1 MTVSS
6 SHGRRVFALQVSGL
20 EYRYHSN
27 TPPSSSNLDSTIA
40 SSIDYIDQEGI
51 VSVGA
56 FSASIDPSGGVAQYG
71 ALSITLQIDKKA
83 GLGDP
88 GIIFGRC
95 GARSAGTR
103 AQLTNDADRTTTTF
117 EVDTNLTSLTYPR
130 LLHIG
135 SETVRASSAT
145 TNTVTVTRGQGNTT
159 PQNHSISLEGSF
171 VPELTTEITTFRGR
185 RAKLFCAHRYADGST
200 SNYVEIVNGFI
211 EQSPNIEEGDTISL
225 SIVPLTALIDTDLT
239 DKINQTQLLQ
249 DYHYYDGINGSAL
262 EYELGRAFDSS
273 FDPIRLYVD
282 TSASITANTF
292 QVKVDQ
298 IQGYQ
303 HILDDFDPTL
313 PGGPDLDDYRHEH
326 PRYPKLRRLTDSR
339 VSSDGVFPTVT
350 SFSLSLPGYIINAD
364 SSPSNAL
371 TAGEI
376 AATEIF
382 TISSS
387 NEIKQHEL
395 GSAEVKRWPNVI
407 NDTLESVGPS
417 SVTGLSGGVLKW
429 RINAE
434 NQIRATKLSSSPFI
448 ATLTLWTHR
457 TPYEQWKTDGAES
470 QTGRFPWA
478 WSANGTNYLLDDLS
492 RLSYPIDIGQGDDP
506 YLDSP
511 TQGDI
516 GYWKMARLWNV
527 ELSGSILPVR
537 DIAKAYYQL
546 YESAIL
552 VENSLGLPTSETAGV
567 SYDIIVSY
575 YDRTSD
581 SIKRQSFKASHETT
595 ATFGGTDVGVLIHI
609 SSENDFTQQ
618 VSFGDWT
625 DKERTLLFRGS
636 SLIREDVGT
645 ILLRLLE
652 SGGGGQI
659 NGTYDTLAIGFN
671 INSTDIDEESFLAI
685 GSSCPFSLTNRFAG
699 DGTNLR
705 DIFESLLKLVGA
717 VLIMKRDETTGRS
730 KITLQAIG
738 QERLVDVS
746 ATIANGDW
754 LADEPPHW
762 DIYDDIVTQIKYE
775 FDYDPAEDKFL
786 SEVVF
791 NNQEAINRYGGE
803 SSKITLSLPGV
814 SSNDVGR
821 FAGDRFA
828 RFLPTS
834 NRIFNILSNPLRLW
848 RGAIGSG
855 PSIFLDVG
863 SYIAVN
869 SPHLRCYSDSYGVT
883 NGVGMIRSI
892 NQELMGEG
900 CTLEILTTGL
910 SPVAW
915 NATATVSTIT
925 STTKVEVKANDYSR
939 TDSADVNFFAVGD
952 VVDYLPNGNHDGA
965 ITGLEIDSI
974 SGNIITFTTSHGI
987 TTTEGTLEPTTYANA
1002 STTHQSDAYLAN
1014 SANLINSTVPAQE
1027 YS

>member
-6 SHGRRVFALQVSGL
+6 SHGRRVFVLQVSGL

-27 TPPSSSNLDSTIA
+27 TPPSSSNLDANITA
-40 SSIDYIDQEGI
+40 SIPYVDSEGI
-51 VSVGA
+51 VAVGA
-56 FSASIDPSGGVAQYG
+56 FSASVDPSGGIAQYG

-88 GIIFGRC
+88 GVIFGRC

-103 AQLTNDADRTTTTF
+103 VQLTADSNRTDTTID
-117 EVDTNLTSLTYPR
+117 VDTDLSTLTFPK

-145 TNTVTVTRGQGNTT
+145 ATTVTVTRGQGNTT
-159 PQNHSISLEGSF
+159 PQNHSINLEGSF

-185 RAKLFCAHRYADGST
+185 KAKLLCAHRYPNGST
-200 SNYVEIVNGFI
+200 SDYVEIMNGFI
-211 EQSPNIEEGDTISL
+211 EQSPTIEDGETISL
-225 SIVPLTALIDTDLT
+225 SLVPLTALIDTELS

-249 DYHYYDGINGSAL
+249 DYHYYDGIYGSAL
-262 EYELGRAFDSS
+262 EYALGIGYDEN
-273 FDPIRLYVD
+273 INHVRLHVD

-292 QVKVDQ
+292 QCTVDVDR
-298 IQGYQ
+298 GYQ
-303 HILDDFDPTL
+303 NLLDDYDASL
-313 PGGPDLDDYRHEH
+313 PGGPNLDGYRFEH
-326 PRYPKLRRLTDSR
+326 PRYPKLRRIQDSY
-339 VSSDGVFPTVT
+339 VESDGVFPTAT
-350 SFSLSLPGYIINAD
+350 AFSLSLPGYVINAD
-364 SSPSNAL
+364 SSPSNAF

-376 AATEIF
+376 TATETF
-382 TISSS
+382 TITASE
-387 NEIKQHEL
+387 EIKQHTL
-395 GSAEVKRWPNVI
+395 GTDEVKRWPNVI
-407 NDTLESVGPS
+407 NDTLETSGPS
-417 SVTGLSGGVLKW
+417 TTQGFGGGSAKW
-429 RINAE
+429 RLDE
-434 NQIRATKLSSSPFI
+434 DNQIRATKLSTSPFL
-448 ATLTLWTHR
+448 ATLRLWTHR
-457 TPYEQWKTDGAES
+457 LPYERFKQAGSEAQS
-470 QTGRFPWA
+470 SRFPWA
-478 WSANGTNYLLDDLS
+478 WSSDGTNYLLDDLS
-492 RLSYPIDIGQGDDP
+492 RLSYPIDIGEGEDAYIDSPRQGDV
-506 YLDSP
+506 
-511 TQGDI
+511 
-516 GYWKMARLWNV
+516 GYFKTVILWNRT
-527 ELSGSILPVR
+527 SGAILQLR

-546 YESAIL
+546 YEKAIL
-552 VENSLGLPTSETAGV
+552 VENSLGLPVTATAGV

-581 SIKRQSFKASHETT
+581 SIKRQSFKASHQTT
-595 ATFGGTDVGVLIHI
+595 ATFGGSDVGVLIHL
-609 SSENDFTQQ
+609 SDDNDFTQQ

-625 DKERTLLFRGS
+625 DKERTLIFRGS

-652 SGGGGQI
+652 SGGGGQV
-659 NGTYDTLAIGFN
+659 NGTYDTLALGFN
-671 INSTDIDEESFLAI
+671 INSDDIDEESFLAI
-685 GSSCPFSLTNRFAG
+685 GSSCPFSLTNRYAG

-705 DIFESLLKLVGA
+705 DTFESLLKLIGA

-746 ATIANGDW
+746 ATIAAGDW
-754 LADEPPHW
+754 IADQPPHW
-762 DIYDDIVTQIKYE
+762 DIYEDIVTQIKYE

-834 NRIFNILSNPLRLW
+834 NRIFNILSNPLRAW
-848 RGAIGSG
+848 RGSIGSG

-863 SYIAVN
+863 SYVAVN
-869 SPHLRCYSDSYGVT
+869 SPHLRGYSDSYGVT

-900 CTLEILTTGL
+900 CDLEILSTGL

-915 NATATVSTIT
+915 NATATVTTII
-925 STTKVEVKANDYSR
+925 SLIKVEVASNDYSR
-939 TDSADVNFFAVGD
+939 TNTNDVSFFAVGD
-952 VVDYLPNGNHDGA
+952 VVDYLPNGNHDAA
-965 ITGLEIDSI
+965 ITGLEIQSI
-974 SGNIITFTTSHGI
+974 SGNIITFTTNHGI
-987 TTTEGTLEPTTYANA
+987 TATGGTLEPTIYANA

-1014 SANLINSTVPAQE
+1014 ASNLINSTIPAQD